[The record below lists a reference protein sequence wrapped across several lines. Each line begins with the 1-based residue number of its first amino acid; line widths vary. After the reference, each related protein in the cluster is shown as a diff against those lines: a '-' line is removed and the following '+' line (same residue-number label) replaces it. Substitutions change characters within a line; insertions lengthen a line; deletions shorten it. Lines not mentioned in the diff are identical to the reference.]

1 LGHRLLRGDPIINLR
16 HRELS
21 VFATIKQTDLFS
33 GHGDHNDLVNFV
45 KQQDPQKLKKVFLV
59 HGEMSSLESLSQALN
74 DNHYQVEIAKRGLK
88 YQLD

>member
-1 LGHRLLRGDPIINLR
+1 M
-16 HRELS
+16 S

-45 KQQDPQKLKKVFLV
+45 KQQHPTKLKKVFLV
-59 HGEMSSLESLSQALN
+59 HGEINSMESLSNSLTDEN
-74 DNHYQVEIAKRGLK
+74 YQVEIAKKGLT

>member
-1 LGHRLLRGDPIINLR
+1 
-16 HRELS
+16 LS

-45 KQQDPQKLKKVFLV
+45 KQQQPTKLKKVFLV
-59 HGEMSSLESLSQALN
+59 HGELNSMESLSNSLIEEN
-74 DNHYQVEIAKRGLK
+74 YQVEIAKKGLS